1 MRSIILI
8 LLAAVLPA
16 GAAVASG
23 GGAHLDH
30 AAVDIGNRSSLQRG
44 AKYFF
49 NYCVSCH
56 SANFSRY
63 NRIATDL
70 GLSDLQVE
78 DNFIFTD
85 STIRDHM
92 TVAMRPKD
100 AKEWF
105 GTAPPDLTLSAR
117 AKGADW
123 LYTYLRSFYLDDTRP
138 FGVNNLVLVNA
149 AMPHVLWEL
158 QGLQKRAHKEAE
170 AHAEG
175 GHGDEQGHGGGAP
188 VLELVRPG
196 TMSPDQYDRAVLDL
210 VNFMVYLSEPAQV
223 VRKQIGVW
231 VLSFLLLLFVV
242 TYLLKKEYWKDI
254 H

>member
-1 MRSIILI
+1 MRTIILI
-8 LLAAVLPA
+8 LLAAILPA
-16 GAAVASG
+16 GNAVAAG
-23 GGAHLDH
+23 GNVHLDH
-30 AAVDIGNRSSLQRG
+30 AAVDIGNQPSLQRG

-49 NYCVSCH
+49 NYCISCH

-63 NRIATDL
+63 NRIASDL
-70 GLSDLQVE
+70 GLSELQVE
-78 DNFIFTD
+78 ENFIFTD

-138 FGVNNLVLVNA
+138 FGVNNTVLENA
-149 AMPHVLWEL
+149 SMPHVLWEL
-158 QGLQKRAHKEAE
+158 QGLQEKVSGEAGE
-170 AHAEG
+170 
-175 GHGDEQGHGGGAP
+175 GHGEPGHGGGESGADH
-188 VLELVRPG
+188 LEIVQPG
-196 TMSPDQYDRAVLDL
+196 SMSPEQFDRAVLDL

-223 VRKQIGVW
+223 VRKQIGFW
-231 VLSFLLLLFVV
+231 VLSFLVLLFVV
-242 TYLLKKEYWKDI
+242 TYLLKKEYWKDV